1 MNNLIIHTIFIV
13 IFAILYSI
21 LEIEIEGK
29 SGWAENLPTQYSGI
43 GRLTYYHVIMNITII
58 LVITYSTLLIKD
70 TNLWIVL
77 FYIIIWFLV
86 EDFSWFVLNPYYTLD
101 KYSRE
106 NIWWHSDQE
115 WILKNPMHNW
125 IGIVVLLLI
134 LIITQDIKLLNSLIV
149 TIIMVLIMI
158 LISEE
163 YHRWYIKRH

>member
-43 GRLTYYHVIMNITII
+43 GRFTYYHIILNIIII
-58 LVITYSTLLIKD
+58 LVITYSTLLLKN

-77 FYIIIWFLV
+77 FYIIICFLV
-86 EDFSWFVLNPYYTLD
+86 KDFSWFVLNPYYTLD

-106 NIWWHSDQE
+106 NIWWYSDEE

-125 IGIVVLLLI
+125 IGIIFLLLI
-134 LIITQDIKLLNSLIV
+134 LIITQNIKLLNSLIV
-149 TIIMVLIMI
+149 TIIMILIVI

-163 YHRWYIKRH
+163 YHRWYIKTH

>member
-13 IFAILYSI
+13 IFAVLYSI

-43 GRLTYYHVIMNITII
+43 GRFTYYHIILNIIII
-58 LVITYSTLLIKD
+58 LVITYSTLLLKN

-86 EDFSWFVLNPYYTLD
+86 KDFSWFVLNPYYTLD

-106 NIWWHSDQE
+106 NIWWYSDEE
-115 WILKNPMHNW
+115 WILKNPIHNW
-125 IGIVVLLLI
+125 IGIIFLLLI
-134 LIITQDIKLLNSLIV
+134 LIITQNIKLLNSLIV
-149 TIIMVLIMI
+149 TIIMVLIVI